1 MWSCKA
7 HYHVGSSGASPD
19 SVSGRCEKRNLSR
32 KAKSGKENSSP
43 SLEQIFKNVIG
54 DVLVKYGEEVST
66 EGNSVY
72 LRQVPGA

>member
-1 MWSCKA
+1 LRGGHARHTITW
-7 HYHVGSSGASPD
+7 GLSPD
-19 SVSGRCEKRNLSR
+19 SVSGRYEKRNLPR

-43 SLEQIFKNVIG
+43 SREQIFKNVIG
-54 DVLVKYGEEVST
+54 DVLVNYGEEVFT